1 MADLSK
7 DARSRAISTAVEQ
20 IEKQY
25 GKGAIMR
32 LSDHAVVPVEAISTG
47 SLSLD
52 YAIGIGGIP
61 RGRITEIYG
70 PESSGKTTICLQ
82 VIAEAQKRGGMA
94 AFVDAEHA
102 LDIKYANTLGVDV
115 NNLLLAQPEFGE
127 QALEIVETLVRSGA
141 IDVVVIDSV
150 AALTPRV
157 EIEGEMGDAQ
167 MGSQARLMSQAMRKL
182 NAAIGRSNA
191 IVMFTNQLRS
201 KIGVIYGNPE
211 TTTGGNALKF
221 YASLRIDIRRKEILK
236 DGQDIVGNRVRAK
249 IVKNKVAPPFKEV
262 EFDIMYNE
270 GISKVGDVL
279 DMAIEQG
286 IVQKSGSWF
295 TLGEERVQG
304 RDGLK
309 KLLTEN
315 TEMFAELDRTLRDK
329 LGLAET
335 KSLIG
340 ESEGYT
346 GNGNG
351 NGNGSSSKSSSK
363 AATAKA

>member
-1 MADLSK
+1 MAATVN
-7 DARSRAISTAVEQ
+7 DARQRAIANALEQ
-20 IEKQY
+20 IEKQH
-25 GKGAIMR
+25 GKGSIMR
-32 LSDHAVVPVEAISTG
+32 LSDSAVVPVEAISTG
-47 SLSLD
+47 SMSLD
-52 YAIGIGGIP
+52 FAIGIGGIP

-70 PESSGKTTICLQ
+70 PESSGKTTVCLQ
-82 VIAEAQKRGGMA
+82 VIAEAQRRGGVA
-94 AFVDAEHA
+94 AFIDAEHA
-102 LDIKYANTLGVDV
+102 LDIQYASRLGVDV
-115 NNLLLAQPEFGE
+115 SNLLLAQPEFGE

-141 IDVVVIDSV
+141 IDVVVVDSV

-221 YASLRIDIRRKEILK
+221 YASVRIDIRRKEVLK

-249 IVKNKVAPPFKEV
+249 IVKNKVSPPFKEV

-279 DMAIEQG
+279 DMAIEHG
-286 IVQKSGSWF
+286 LIQKSGSWF

-304 RDGLK
+304 RDQLK
-309 KLLTEN
+309 KMLTEN
-315 TEMFAELDRTLRDK
+315 PETFAALETQLREKLGMRQPQPLNGAELN
-329 LGLAET
+329 GVEA
-335 KSLIG
+335 
-340 ESEGYT
+340 SEVAPR
-346 GNGNG
+346 
-351 NGNGSSSKSSSK
+351 SKS
-363 AATAKA
+363 AKQQS